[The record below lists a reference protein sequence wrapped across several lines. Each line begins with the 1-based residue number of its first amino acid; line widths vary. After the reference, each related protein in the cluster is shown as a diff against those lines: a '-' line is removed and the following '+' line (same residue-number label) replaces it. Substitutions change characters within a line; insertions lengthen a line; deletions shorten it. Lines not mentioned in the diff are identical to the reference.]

1 MNAFTIG
8 TSALLAGQ
16 SGLDVV
22 GQNIANAATPGYH
35 RQSLKLSNR
44 VTGDTRGTGVDVAT
58 ITRFT
63 AAPVRTAILSGNSEQ
78 AAFETRF
85 AIRRQVETTL
95 GTGEGGIADQLGSFF
110 NQVEQL
116 TARPDNPGAR
126 RPLIAAASDLA
137 RQFNTAAGDVDRLRV
152 DVGAQIPGE
161 ITEIN
166 EAAKRIADFNLKI
179 SFREQVGQPAN
190 DLRDQRDQIID
201 DLSKRINI
209 TTNDQPF
216 GVVNVIANG
225 AVVVVGEFANQFQVG
240 PNGTGGLQVTQTG
253 STTPVNF
260 TTGSLGAKLREY
272 NTDIPATRQRLDAL
286 AGALIK
292 SVNAV
297 QATGVGLN
305 GPVTSA
311 NGTTS
316 VTSSSVPLN
325 TAGLPF
331 PVQAGQLTVSVTNTA
346 TGTRTN
352 TTIAIDPAAQS
363 LDDVAAALNGVPGLV
378 SSVNPTSRTLQ
389 LSAQSGF
396 AFDFAG
402 RDTNPPGGGAVANPD
417 TVGFLAAAGVNGLF
431 GGSDAASI
439 VVKPEIV
446 ADPSRLAAS
455 RTGQPGDATN
465 LERLAAVRDTPVI
478 GGRTLAAEFADQA
491 SAVGSDVRAL
501 EDRTTAQAGLMQTLA
516 GQEQSVVGVDTN
528 EELVRLLDF
537 QRMIQGASKF
547 LGVVNSAM
555 DEIMNIIR

>member
-1 MNAFTIG
+1 MNGFTIG
-8 TSALLAGQ
+8 TSALLTGQ

-35 RQSLKLSNR
+35 RQAIKLASR
-44 VTGDTRGTGVDVAT
+44 VTGDTRGTGVDIAT

-78 AAFETRF
+78 AALETRF

-116 TARPDNPGAR
+116 TARPDNPAAR
-126 RPLIAAASDLA
+126 RPLIAAAGDLA

-201 DLSKRINI
+201 DLSKRIDI

-225 AVVVVGEFANQFQVG
+225 AVVVVGEFANTFQVG
-240 PNGTGGLQVTQTG
+240 PNGTGGLAVTQSG
-253 STTPVNF
+253 SANPVNF

-272 NTDIPATRQRLDAL
+272 NTDIPATRARLDTL
-286 AGALIK
+286 AGALVS

-297 QATGVGLN
+297 QATGIGLN

-311 NGTTS
+311 NGSTS
-316 VTSSSVPLN
+316 VTSASAPLN

-352 TTIAIDPAAQS
+352 TTIAIDPATQS
-363 LDDVAAALNGVPGLV
+363 LTDVATALNGVPGLV
-378 SSVNPTSRTLQ
+378 SSVDPTSRTLQ

-465 LERLAAVRDTPVI
+465 LERLAAVRDKPVV

-501 EDRTTAQAGLMQTLA
+501 EDRTTAQSGLMQTLA

-537 QRMIQGASKF
+537 QRMIQGASKY
-547 LGVVNSAM
+547 LSVVNSAM
-555 DEIMNIIR
+555 DEVMSIVR